1 MLRNNY
7 ICALDIG
14 SSKISAVAAEI
25 RKKRIVS
32 LYFESLSSRGV
43 RNGLIV
49 DSVSLL
55 DSIGKCLK
63 ALQRKSGLK
72 IKFIYTNVSGQDIIS
87 KHSRAIIPLAE
98 RGNKVITP
106 SDLRRVNEQAFILGS
121 NIDEENIHKIPYGYI
136 VDDKIN
142 IANPLGLY
150 GHRLE
155 ADLYLICVKLSSI
168 QTLVHTINQ
177 AGYEIR
183 DLFFTGLISAKLL
196 LEAKLKEGVHI
207 LCDMGSD
214 ITELLLFRD
223 GILRNIEVLPL
234 GGNDLAQELSNELKI
249 PIDLA
254 EDIKVSYGI
263 VGDIQGSDQ
272 DKEIL
277 LRKESNYNPIKQ
289 KVVSEIIT
297 SRSRSLC
304 HTLKNTLGKYAAP
317 TEIKLVTA
325 CGKGILQ
332 EGFLEM
338 LETIM
343 GAPVELGR
351 ITHPLITPFINR
363 YNELSGQKY
372 LSYIPCL
379 GMICQALSKDNS
391 FSPPV
396 GQSSRNP
403 ITNLINKVQEV
414 YQEYF

>member
-1 MLRNNY
+1 MPRNNY

-14 SSKISAVAAEI
+14 SSKISAVVAEI
-25 RKKRIVS
+25 RKERIVS
-32 LYFESLSSRGV
+32 LHFESLSSGGV

-63 ALQRKSGLK
+63 SLQRKSVLK

-106 SDLRRVNEQAFILGS
+106 SDVRRVNEQAFILGS
-121 NIDEENIHKIPYGYI
+121 NIDEENVHKIPYGYS

-155 ADLYLICVKLSSI
+155 VDLYLICVKLSSI
-168 QTLVHTINQ
+168 QTLVHAVNQ

-183 DLFFTGLISAKLL
+183 DLFFTGLISAKVLM
-196 LEAKLKEGVHI
+196 EAKPKEGVQI
-207 LCDMGSD
+207 LCDIGSD

-223 GILRNIEVLPL
+223 GILRSVEVLPL
-234 GGNDLAQELSNELKI
+234 GGNDLTRELSNELKI
-249 PIDLA
+249 PFSLA
-254 EDIKVSYGI
+254 EGIKVSYGI
-263 VGDIQGSDQ
+263 IGDIQGSDQ
-272 DKEIL
+272 HKEIL
-277 LRKESNYNPIKQ
+277 LRKEDNYNPIKQ
-289 KVVSEIIT
+289 EMVSEIIT
-297 SRSRSLC
+297 SKSKSIC
-304 HTLKNTLGKYAAP
+304 QALKNTLVKYAAP
-317 TEIKLVTA
+317 TEIKLMTS
-325 CGKGILQ
+325 CGRGMLQ

-338 LETIM
+338 LETSL
-343 GAPVELGR
+343 GVPVELGR
-351 ITHPLITPFINR
+351 ITHPLITPFISR

-372 LSYIPCL
+372 LAFIPCL
-379 GMICQALSKDNS
+379 GMICQAMSRDNF
-391 FSPPV
+391 FSLPA

-403 ITNLINKVQEV
+403 ITNLINKAQEV